1 MSVIQRRIT
10 FEYDRD
16 CWIGNDFEGGRG
28 LFKGIILS
36 FDYTDWEES

>member
-1 MSVIQRRIT
+1 L
-10 FEYDRD
+10 DA
-16 CWIGNDFEGGRG
+16 GGRG